1 MTYAE
6 LFYLVDAGQGRWT
19 VKHQITDELAGSVMR
34 TSQGFVLRDDAA
46 SLVGTFASIEEALR
60 GLYALA

>member
-46 SLVGTFASIEEALR
+46 SLVGTFVSIEEALR
-60 GLYALA
+60 GLYALV